1 MKRRRKNIL
10 QSGPWATELAPGL
23 PPACP
28 PVKSYNMVNM
38 NFWDTCVEKVSNF
51 LKDYKLKFFYF
62 IMLVLEY
69 IKIWFNALFI
79 EKEKQ
84 KKK

>member
-1 MKRRRKNIL
+1 
-10 QSGPWATELAPGL
+10 
-23 PPACP
+23 
-28 PVKSYNMVNM
+28 M

-51 LKDYKLKFFYF
+51 LKDYKRKKIYF

-69 IKIWFNALFI
+69 IKIWFNALLI